1 MDFPR
6 SRYWVVGRR
15 VALILIALILGYRSY
30 GDSVQSW
37 FRDPDP
43 SNEIVITQSEFQ
55 PAPDGERPL
64 WFVSLRN
71 RSRATTYDRI
81 LVEATYMDELGETTE
96 IDQIVIDQRLGPGE
110 THDVGSRDAL
120 PRDGAATG
128 ALRVV
133 DARIVE

>member
-1 MDFPR
+1 MDFLK

-30 GDSVQSW
+30 GDSVQNW
-37 FRDPDP
+37 LRDPDA
-43 SNEIVITQSEFQ
+43 SNEIDITQSEFQ

-71 RSRATTYDRI
+71 QSRSTTYDRI

-96 IDQIVIDQRLGPGE
+96 VDQIVIGQRLGPGE
-110 THDVGSRDAL
+110 ERDVGSRDAL
-120 PRDGAATG
+120 PRDGAVTG
-128 ALRVV
+128 TLRVV